1 MSNSWKSVRQVLM
14 SYFVCFLFDVFEL
27 RRVKNED
34 VGDLARDLTS
44 ATPCILN
51 EGRLEGERGKL
62 SPRPPSLNLADSSS
76 VKTSQDIM
84 LFTAKKG
91 EHSKLLRSRCFGENQ
106 RNQRLFDH
114 KKKA

>member
-1 MSNSWKSVRQVLM
+1 MRQVLM

-62 SPRPPSLNLADSSS
+62 SPPPPPSLNLADSSS

-84 LFTAKKG
+84 LFTTKKG
-91 EHSKLLRSRCFGENQ
+91 EHMYKLLRSRYFGENQ

>member
-1 MSNSWKSVRQVLM
+1 MRQVLM
-14 SYFVCFLFDVFEL
+14 PYFVCFLFDVFEL

-51 EGRLEGERGKL
+51 EGRLDGERGKL
-62 SPRPPSLNLADSSS
+62 SPRPPSSLNLADSSS

-91 EHSKLLRSRCFGENQ
+91 EHMYKLLRSRYFGENQ
-106 RNQRLFDH
+106 RNQRVFDH

>member
-1 MSNSWKSVRQVLM
+1 MRQVLM

-51 EGRLEGERGKL
+51 EGRLEG
-62 SPRPPSLNLADSSS
+62 
-76 VKTSQDIM
+76 
-84 LFTAKKG
+84 
-91 EHSKLLRSRCFGENQ
+91 
-106 RNQRLFDH
+106 
-114 KKKA
+114 